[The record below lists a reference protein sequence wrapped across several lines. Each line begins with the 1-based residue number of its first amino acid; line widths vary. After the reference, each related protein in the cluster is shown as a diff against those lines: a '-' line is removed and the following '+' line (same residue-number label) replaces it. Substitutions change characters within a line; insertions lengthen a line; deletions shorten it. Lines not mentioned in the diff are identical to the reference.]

1 MGGKPYVRATDT
13 DASEQKP
20 TEMGVLSPDAAA
32 SNTPSGTITFA
43 FTDIEG
49 STQRWDRDRA
59 AMEAA
64 VRRHDVLMRE
74 AIAAHNGHVFK
85 TIGDAF
91 CAAFTR
97 PEDAVAAMFDA
108 QRSLGVEDFSAIDG
122 LRVRAAVHTGT
133 ADERDR
139 DYFGPA
145 VNRVARLLGIAHGG
159 QVLVSGVTSDLVQGS
174 LPPQAS
180 LRDLGEH
187 RLRDLSRPEYVYQLL
202 GPDLIADFPPLRSL
216 DALPNNLP
224 HVATSFIGRENDVAE
239 ITTLLAK
246 HHLVTL
252 VGSGGVGKTRTSL
265 QVAAN
270 LLDGSGDGVWF
281 VELAPLAAGELIP
294 GAVASAMGLTIPTD
308 GDATQHLVRALHNKR
323 ALLVFDN
330 CEHLVEAS
338 ARVVA
343 AIVRGCPQITI
354 LASSRQGL
362 GIAGEATYRMPPMTT
377 PRGPEGASLSAADAS
392 RYTAIALFAERASA
406 SDNRFTLTDENAP
419 IVADICTRLDGI
431 ALAIELAAARVK
443 ILSPRQ
449 LSDRLNER
457 FRVLTGGSRDALP
470 RQQTLRALIDWS
482 HDLLEDRERT
492 VFRRL
497 GIFVD
502 GFTLEGAAAVASGED
517 IDELD
522 IFELVASLVDK
533 SLVLAEPNGD
543 ALRYRLL
550 ESTRAYA
557 LEKLRDA
564 GERDVIAARHLRYL
578 RDWFVEIADRVEATL
593 RTGDRH
599 AALRTELEGVRSAL
613 DDALARSDVVAGGEL
628 LAAISTAWPA
638 LGILGEGMDRVE
650 AFISTVPDDEVLLR
664 ADLSATF
671 AYLLL
676 DQGAFVRALESAT
689 NACVFARR
697 SGNGSSIARSLAAQS
712 IANCQL
718 RNYTEA
724 DTALKEAAAI
734 PLLSAGMRAA
744 VAQAR
749 VQLNSSTGDHDA
761 AAREMEQ
768 MIVDQRALGNR
779 RNVLTCTFNLAIIEE
794 RRGNPTRAI
803 ALLRELRFELK
814 SGRDVQLRAM
824 ALSALTGLLAENGE
838 LTEAMEAAHE
848 TIETLARQPDNL
860 YVVGAI
866 EGAAHIDALQGRF
879 ARAACLASYAEAAVT
894 KIGYKRSKSDQRRR
908 DHLTALL
915 GANLSPEERARLEAE
930 GAALTTEAAVA
941 LVLGGDTPA
950 S

>member
-1 MGGKPYVRATDT
+1 
-13 DASEQKP
+13 
-20 TEMGVLSPDAAA
+20 LSPGASA

-91 CAAFTR
+91 CAAFSR
-97 PEDAVAAMFDA
+97 PEDAIAAMFDA
-108 QRSLGVEDFSAIDG
+108 QRALRAEDFSAIDG

-174 LPPQAS
+174 LPPKAS

-239 ITTLLAK
+239 ITSLLAK

-281 VELAPLAAGELIP
+281 VELAPLAAGDLIP
-294 GAVASAMGLTIPTD
+294 GAVASTMGLTIPTD
-308 GDATQHLVRALHNKR
+308 GDPIQHLVRALHNKR

-330 CEHLVEAS
+330 CEHLIEAS

-343 AIVRGCPQITI
+343 AIVRGCPQVTI

-419 IVADICTRLDGI
+419 IVADICARLDGI

-502 GFTLEGAAAVASGED
+502 GFTLEAAAAVASGDD

-533 SLVLAEPNGD
+533 SLVLAEPSGD

-578 RDWFVEIADRVEATL
+578 RDWFVEIADRVQTTL
-593 RTGDRH
+593 RWGDRH
-599 AALRTELEGVRSAL
+599 AALRTELEGVRFAL
-613 DDALARSDVVAGGEL
+613 DDALARSDVVAGAEL
-628 LAAISTAWPA
+628 LAAISTAWLE
-638 LGILGEGMDRVE
+638 LGILGEGMDRVK
-650 AFISTVPDDEVLLR
+650 AFTSALPDDETLLL
-664 ADLSATF
+664 AELSATL
-671 AYLLL
+671 ARLLVG
-676 DQGAFVRALESAT
+676 QGALVRALECAT

-697 SGNGSSIARSLAAQS
+697 SGHGPSLAGSLVVQA
-712 IANCQL
+712 IANSML
-718 RNYTEA
+718 RNFTDA
-724 DTALKEAAAI
+724 DTALKEAAEI
-734 PLLSAGMRAA
+734 PSLAASVHWMIRETRMR
-744 VAQAR
+744 
-749 VQLNSSTGDHDA
+749 LNSDCGDHDA
-761 AAREMEQ
+761 AARDIEQ
-768 MIVDQRALGNR
+768 MIVDQRAFGNLKL
-779 RNVLTCTFNLAIIEE
+779 VHSSIFNLSVVELE
-794 RRGNPTRAI
+794 RGNTARAI
-803 ALLRELRFELK
+803 GLLRELRSEL
-814 SGRDVQLRAM
+814 SREREVHQLRARV
-824 ALSALTGLLAENGE
+824 LSALTTLFVANGE
-838 LTEAMEAAHE
+838 CPEAMEAAHE
-848 TIETLARQPDNL
+848 TIHTLARQPDNFL
-860 YVVGAI
+860 VTGAI
-866 EGAAHIDALQGRF
+866 EGVALVDALQGRF
-879 ARAACLASYAEAAVT
+879 TRAARLSSYT
-894 KIGYKRSKSDQRRR
+894 KLTVKNFGFKLGSHDQRNR

-915 GANLSPEERARLEAE
+915 EANLSPEERARFEAE
-930 GAALTTEAAVA
+930 GAALTPEAAVA
-941 LVLGGDTPA
+941 MVLEGTVQPGSSA
-950 S
+950 G